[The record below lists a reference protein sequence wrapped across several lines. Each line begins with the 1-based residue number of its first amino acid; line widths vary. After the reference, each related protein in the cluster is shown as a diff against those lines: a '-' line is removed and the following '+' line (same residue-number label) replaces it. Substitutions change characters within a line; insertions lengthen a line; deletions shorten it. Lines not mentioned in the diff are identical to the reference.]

1 MMDTPSWTSL
11 QPCNMHSCKSKPNP
25 LTSKI
30 HKNPKLVFEF
40 LRVLYYF
47 FQLGKSITNGGVHV
61 TSQIIECRILTYFP
75 KWFHMM

>member
-40 LRVLYYF
+40 LRDCCNFNFNLCSIIF
-47 FQLGKSITNGGVHV
+47 FNWENQSQMGEYMSHLKS
-61 TSQIIECRILTYFP
+61 
-75 KWFHMM
+75 